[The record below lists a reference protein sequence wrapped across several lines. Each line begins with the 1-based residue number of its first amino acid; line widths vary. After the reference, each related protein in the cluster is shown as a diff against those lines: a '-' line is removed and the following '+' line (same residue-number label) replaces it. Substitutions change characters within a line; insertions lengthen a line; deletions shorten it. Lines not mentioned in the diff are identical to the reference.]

1 MCPLHHEEAFCRPL
15 KGSITT
21 VFYSVKTTS
30 IGRKMSESSEVR
42 TAPEEEY
49 VIENPAT
56 GERIKF
62 LDEPSDTGGDV
73 LRFEFWARPKIVGPA
88 AHIHPKQTEYFEVRS
103 GTLNARVGKQDRT
116 LEAGESMTLPPG
128 TPHTW
133 WNSSDEELHG
143 YVELRPSMNM
153 RDEFEALFALG
164 RAGKTD
170 ETGVRNLLQVAVL
183 LDAYP
188 DTIYRAGLPIWVQKF
203 GIALL
208 APIARLLGYKARY
221 PELVGADTSEIA

>member
-1 MCPLHHEEAFCRPL
+1 MSEPAE
-15 KGSITT
+15 
-21 VFYSVKTTS
+21 TTS
-30 IGRKMSESSEVR
+30 EADG
-42 TAPEEEY
+42 EY

-62 LDEPSDTGGDV
+62 LAEPNEKGGDV
-73 LRFEFWARPKIVGPA
+73 LQFEFWARPNIVGPA
-88 AHIHPKQTEYFEVRS
+88 AHIHPKQEEYFEVRA
-103 GTLNARVGKQDRT
+103 GTLHARVGKKDLT
-116 LEAGESMTLPPG
+116 LNPGESMTVPAG

-133 WNSSDEELHG
+133 WNSGDEELHG

-170 ETGVRNLLQVAVL
+170 ETGVPSLLQVAVL
-183 LDAYP
+183 LDTYP
-188 DTIYRAGLPIWVQKF
+188 DTIYRAGLPIWFQKF

-208 APIARLLGYKARY
+208 APIARMLGYKARY
-221 PELVGADTSEIA
+221 PELVGAEMSERA